1 MQPFGLGDAAALGS
15 SDMHHGSSFLA
26 GPKRTIAYDPLAVTS
41 IHLSLLPSRCL
52 ISYNS
57 DLQLT
62 VQIVCMFLIQCS
74 NQFTVLQ
81 LQCSQ
86 FAPAFLGA

>member
-15 SDMHHGSSFLA
+15 SDMHQGSSFLA
-26 GPKRTIAYDPLAVTS
+26 GPKSTIAYDPLAVTS

-62 VQIVCMFLIQCS
+62 VHNCVHVPDSMFQSIYC
-74 NQFTVLQ
+74 T
-81 LQCSQ
+81 
-86 FAPAFLGA
+86 AIAM